1 MNARKTLLFI
11 FIFTVLFSSCGTPQP
26 PPPDTNSPTEEN
38 PPPPDTSTEA
48 EPLPTDETSL
58 WIGWTSG
65 PDSPN
70 PFIAQWAQS
79 YDIFDMVYSTLYRLQ
94 PDGTYTPDLV
104 ESSEVSADGR
114 IWTFKIRSGIQ
125 FHDGNPLTAQD
136 VAFSL
141 NLYGFFGEIR
151 ATDSTTVQISL
162 TNPIPNMEGHL
173 LFQYILPQHIWAR
186 YENSLTTFD
195 NLEMIGSGP
204 FKMVIYQQ
212 DSFVQL
218 TAVTDHY
225 LYTPNI
231 TDVIYL
237 VHEDENALVEAIQNG
252 DVDMIQTLPFVSA
265 ESLANEANVEV
276 VTGLPLYPTFEE
288 IIFNQIDPEDCPTEE
303 GGVCSGHPALRDRNV
318 RIALAHATDK
328 SQFIDQILLG
338 AGDPGISIVPTGLD
352 NYYNATIQDF
362 AYDPTL
368 ANQILDQ
375 AGYLDTNGDGVREMP
390 DDGSDQALRP
400 LRFRFSYVGP
410 SEFYTQLTEILS
422 QQWNEIGIALDVL
435 EMTSETILVACCP
448 GFDYDIIVWTWDVS
462 PEPGP
467 VFDVMSTKE
476 IPTSLNETGYS
487 NPNYDILNAVQYT
500 EINDEKRIELL
511 WEMQRI
517 AHDDVVEI
525 VLFYAQSVQAYRTD
539 RFTGWITDAPHLA
552 LEDFSSIIQ
561 IEPVK

>member
-1 MNARKTLLFI
+1 MNARKTLLFVL
-11 FIFTVLFSSCGTPQP
+11 IFTLLFSACGTPQP
-26 PPPDTNSPTEEN
+26 PPPDTNSPTEESS
-38 PPPPDTSTEA
+38 PPPDTSTEA
-48 EPLPTDETSL
+48 EPLPTDENAL

-79 YDIFDMVYSTLYRLQ
+79 YDIFDMVYSTMYRLQ

-114 IWTFKIRSGIQ
+114 IWTFKIRSGVQ
-125 FHDGNPLTAQD
+125 FHDGEPLTAQD

-151 ATDSTTVQISL
+151 AADLTTVQISL

-173 LFQYILPQHIWAR
+173 LFQYILPQHIWDR

-204 FKMVIYQQ
+204 FKMATYQQ
-212 DSFVQL
+212 DSFVHL

-265 ESLANEANVEV
+265 ESLASEANVEV
-276 VTGLPLYPTFEE
+276 VTGLPLYPIFEE
-288 IIFNQIDPEDCPTEE
+288 IIFNQIDPKDCPTEV
-303 GGVCSGHPALRDRNV
+303 GGICSGHPALRDRNV
-318 RIALAHATDK
+318 RIALAHAINK

-352 NYYNATIQDF
+352 HYYNATIQDF

-375 AGYLDTNGDGVREMP
+375 AGYLDTDGDGVREMP
-390 DDGSDQALRP
+390 DNGSDQALRP

-410 SEFYTQLTEILS
+410 SEFYTQLTEILN
-422 QQWNEIGIALDVL
+422 QQWSEIGIALDVQ
-435 EMTSETILVACCP
+435 EMTTETILIACCP

-467 VFDVMSTKE
+467 VFDIMSTKE
-476 IPTSLNETGYS
+476 IPTSWNETGYS
-487 NPNYDILNAVQYT
+487 NPNYDILNAVQHT

-539 RFTGWITDAPHLA
+539 RFKGWITDAPNLA